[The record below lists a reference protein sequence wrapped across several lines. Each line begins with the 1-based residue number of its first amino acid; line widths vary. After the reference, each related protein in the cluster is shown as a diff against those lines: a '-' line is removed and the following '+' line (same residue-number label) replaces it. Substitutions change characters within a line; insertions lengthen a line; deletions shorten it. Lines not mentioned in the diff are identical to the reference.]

1 MKHNVLDEV
10 KNAVRFVIVNLNNL
24 VSLLNF
30 DMNKV

>member
-10 KNAVRFVIVNLNNL
+10 KNQYVLVIVNLNNL
-24 VSLLNF
+24 DSLLNF